1 MTDYRDFWES
11 IGIDVE
17 KHDEL
22 CEVLPV
28 AFEKTYLSQDKRPL
42 GMNYFDAVV
51 SSIHGLR
58 PAELNKLKKEGKKI
72 VGTFCVFV
80 PDELIVASG
89 AVGVGLCSGSEF
101 WVPDGEKIL
110 PKNLCPLIKAFV
122 GADISNTC
130 PFFRC
135 VDMIVG
141 ETTCDGKKKVWEIM
155 KKYNDVYV
163 MDLPQMKRER
173 DFNAW
178 IEELKAF
185 KQRLETLTGNKID
198 AKRLEKGIEVINKK
212 RKALNRLYSLRK
224 ANPVPISGKD
234 VLLAMQI
241 AFFDD
246 PERLVDKVNELC
258 DELEEMVNKK
268 EGVFPEDTKRI
279 LVTGTPMSIPNWK
292 LHNIIETSGGV
303 VVCEETCTGT
313 RYFENYVEEGHDNIN
328 DQLEAIAKRYLDI
341 NCACFTPND
350 GRIDDIIRLA
360 EEYKADGVIYY
371 NLQFC
376 HTYSVEYELV
386 KEALEKKGIPTL
398 FIETDYSENDT
409 GQIKTRVQAFIEML
423 A

>member
-1 MTDYRDFWES
+1 MTDYRDFWKS

-28 AFEKTYLSQDKRPL
+28 AFEETYLAQDKRPL

-58 PAELNKLKKEGKKI
+58 PAELHELREKGKKI

-80 PDELIVASG
+80 PDELILAAG

-101 WVPDGEKIL
+101 WVPEGEKIL

-130 PFFRC
+130 PFFNC

-141 ETTCDGKKKVWEIM
+141 ETTCDGKKKAWEIM
-155 KKYNDVYV
+155 SEYDDVYV
-163 MDLPQMKRER
+163 MDLPQMKTER
-173 DFNAW
+173 DFKAW
-178 IEELKAF
+178 VEELYRF
-185 KQRLETLTGNKID
+185 KDRLEELTGNKID
-198 AKRLEKGIEVINKK
+198 AEKLNKAIKLVNRK
-212 RKALNRLYSLRK
+212 RKAMYRLYNLRK

-234 VLLAMQI
+234 VLLATQI

-246 PERLVDKVNELC
+246 PERFINKVNELC
-258 DELEEMVNKK
+258 DELEEMVDKN
-268 EGVFPEDTKRI
+268 EGVFPEDSKRI

-292 LHNIIETSGGV
+292 LHNVIETSGAV
-303 VVCEETCTGT
+303 AVCEETCTGT
-313 RYFENYVEEGHDNIN
+313 RYFENYVEEEHDNLD
-328 DQLEAIAKRYLDI
+328 DQMVALAKRYLDV

-350 GRIDDIIRLA
+350 GRTDDIIRLVD
-360 EEYKADGVIYY
+360 EYNADGVIYY

-386 KEALEKKGIPTL
+386 KKALEEKDIPVL
-398 FIETDYSENDT
+398 FIETDYSGNDT
-409 GQIKTRVQAFIEML
+409 EQIKTRVQAFVEML
-423 A
+423 S

>member
-1 MTDYRDFWES
+1 MTDYRDFWKS

-28 AFEKTYLSQDKRPL
+28 AFEETYLAQEKRPL

-58 PAELNKLKKEGKKI
+58 PAELNELKKEGKKI

-80 PDELIVASG
+80 PDELIVAAG

-173 DFNAW
+173 DFQAW
-178 IEELKAF
+178 IEELKTF

-198 AKRLEKGIEVINKK
+198 AERLEKGIKVINKK
-212 RKALNRLYSLRK
+212 RKALDRLYSLRK

-234 VLLAMQI
+234 VLLATQI

-246 PERLVDKVNELC
+246 PERLTDKVNELC
-258 DELEEMVNKK
+258 DELEEMVSKK
-268 EGVFPEDTKRI
+268 KGVFPEDTKRI
-279 LVTGTPMSIPNWK
+279 LVAGTPMSIPNWK

-313 RYFENYVEEGHDNIN
+313 RYFENYVEEGHDNID
-328 DQLEAIAKRYLDI
+328 DQLEALAKRYLDI
-341 NCACFTPND
+341 NCACFTPNE

-386 KEALEKKGIPTL
+386 KEALQKKGIPTL

-423 A
+423 S